1 MSVILQISL
10 ALLYLTALIFLFI
23 RIDKKNNRLVPP
35 HWIGVAFFVKV
46 MAAFAYGYVYAHY
59 LPVSDSWTLFEAS
72 LKEYDTLL
80 NQPSAFFSTG
90 VSFRNFNDFFSN
102 ASDATWNNTDDSLF
116 IKIVGL
122 LNLLSGGNYYLTALL
137 FSFFSF
143 WGLYQIF
150 AVSARHY
157 PGSIVPAFILLFFMP
172 SCLFW
177 NSGLHKDG
185 LIVFFT
191 GIAIGAADKLIRRKK
206 TIVPAAIIAL
216 SLLLL
221 FLFRT
226 LNTLLLVPALTA
238 WIISSRIRSKAAFI
252 YMAVYLAAIIAFF
265 LTNYLPDI
273 YNLPLKLAEKQHDF
287 MTIEANSRLPLIP
300 LEPGFF
306 SYLRVLPQALNHIF
320 LRPYIT
326 EITGPLQWLAFFETN
341 TVILLI
347 TWLFFRHYRS
357 LRLITSSPFLLFL
370 LAFSLSNLV
379 VIGLT
384 VPFTGGIV
392 RYKSL
397 YIMLL
402 LLAFILPVQ
411 AKQIKLCK
419 NLI

>member
-1 MSVILQISL
+1 M
-10 ALLYLTALIFLFI
+10 
-23 RIDKKNNRLVPP
+23 
-35 HWIGVAFFVKV
+35 KV
-46 MAAFAYGYVYAHY
+46 LAAFAYGYIYAHY

-80 NQPSAFFSTG
+80 NQPSAFFSTE
-90 VSFRNFNDFFSN
+90 VRFQHSTDFFSN
-102 ASDATWNNTDDSLF
+102 ASDAPWNNTDDNLF

-122 LNLLSGGNYYLTALL
+122 LNVLTGGNYYLTALL

-143 WGLYQIF
+143 WGLYRIF
-150 AVSARHY
+150 VVCTRY
-157 PGSIVPAFILLFFMP
+157 FPGSIVPAFILLFFMP

-191 GIAIGAADKLIRRKK
+191 GIAIGAADSFIRGEKPVAR
-206 TIVPAAIIAL
+206 IGILLL
-216 SLLLL
+216 SLFLL

-226 LNTLLLVPALTA
+226 VNALLLLPALTA
-238 WIISSRIRSKAAFI
+238 WIVSSRVQGKAAFTYI
-252 YMAVYLAAIIAFF
+252 LLYLAAITAFF
-265 LTNYLPDI
+265 LTSYLPEM

-287 MTIEANSRLPLIP
+287 MTIEANSRLPLTP

-306 SYLRVLPQALNHIF
+306 SYLRVLPQALNHVF
-320 LRPYIT
+320 LRPYFT
-326 EITGPLQWLAFFETN
+326 EITGPLQWLAFIEN
-341 TVILLI
+341 GMISVIILWLLI
-347 TWLFFRHYRS
+347 RHHRA
-357 LRLITSSPFLLFL
+357 LKTIVSSPHLLFL

-384 VPFTGGIV
+384 VPFTGGIM

-402 LLAFILPVQ
+402 LLACVLPAPSVVN
-411 AKQIKLCK
+411 KLYK
-419 NLI
+419 KTI